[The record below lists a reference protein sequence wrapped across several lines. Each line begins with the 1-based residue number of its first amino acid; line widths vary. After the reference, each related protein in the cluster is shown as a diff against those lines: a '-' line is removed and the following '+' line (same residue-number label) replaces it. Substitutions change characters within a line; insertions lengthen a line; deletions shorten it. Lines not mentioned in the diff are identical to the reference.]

1 MAARGGERTPQEE
14 MERNRLKSQI
24 KTNKN
29 RRASEEIE
37 GAGWRRRFLPGEH

>member
-1 MAARGGERTPQEE
+1 MAARGGGRTPQEE